1 MINPCRRADVAF
13 TYIREIGQEGRNSV
27 VHLAT
32 DDHLEQEVVIK
43 EVSKNSIDAA
53 EYFREARLL
62 YMSSHPNVVQI
73 NFAAQDSDNIY
84 ISMPFYSKGSVS
96 SRMERE
102 EFTAREIIRYSL
114 HFLNGLHHIHTK
126 GLMHFDIKPNNLMLS
141 DRDEALLAD
150 FGLAEV
156 LNDVNRAFPGN
167 QYVVHIAPE
176 YFTENSFGT
185 TYDIYQA
192 GMTMYRMA
200 VGSVAFDKEIQSL
213 FARNNVQN
221 DICTGTFPNKLYGHH
236 IPKPLRA
243 IINKCL
249 EVNPEDRY
257 ESVLDILN
265 DLSTIENCCLDWRP
279 VEAAEGL
286 SWRKILDDGIE
297 YQLNVVGA
305 ESTCYRINGEGQ
317 RRRYGSMCRSDLTNA
332 KVYKLL
338 KDNG

>member
-27 VHLAT
+27 VHLAN

-43 EVSKNSIDAA
+43 EVKKSHINSD

-62 YMSSHPNVVQI
+62 YMSNHPNVVQI
-73 NFAAQDSDNIY
+73 NFAAQDVDNIY
-84 ISMPFYSKGSVS
+84 ISMPYYANGSVS
-96 SRMERE
+96 SKMERQR
-102 EFTAREIIRYSL
+102 FTPREVIRYSL

-150 FGLAEV
+150 FGLSEII
-156 LNDVNRAFPGN
+156 DKDNRAFPGN
-167 QYVVHIAPE
+167 QYVIHIPPE
-176 YFTENSFGT
+176 YFSERSFGF

-192 GMTMYRMA
+192 GMTIYRMA
-200 VGSVAFDKEIQSL
+200 VGFDAFNAEIDDLFRRNSL
-213 FARNNVQN
+213 QN
-221 DICTGTFPNKLYGHH
+221 DICTGSFPAKSYEEH
-236 IPKPLRA
+236 IPKPLRK

-249 EVNPEDRY
+249 EIDPQDRY
-257 ESVLDILN
+257 QSVLDILN
-265 DLSTIENCCLDWRP
+265 DLSSIDDCCLDWRP
-279 VEAAEGL
+279 LPADQGS
-286 SWRKILDDGIE
+286 SWSKKVDGIE
-297 YQLNVVGA
+297 LIFNVVDGQ
-305 ESTCYRINGEGQ
+305 STCYRINEVGQKRKYSALCHEG
-317 RRRYGSMCRSDLTNA
+317 LTSA